1 MKHLALMLATA
12 SLLAACA
19 APSRRPSDEGP
30 HDARV
35 FTGRIDSVAGAA
47 AIRTGSGA
55 YRPGMGGALGGA
67 VAGILQSIPVQ
78 NEHFTY
84 SVMTNE
90 GVIKPAP
97 TADKFN
103 VGDCVDAFVSK
114 NKTGEAY
121 WLFGEISLRPSKDC
135 KGAA

>member
-1 MKHLALMLATA
+1 MKHFALLFATVFLA
-12 SLLAACA
+12 SACA
-19 APSRRPSDEGP
+19 VPSKRPPDEGP

-35 FTGRIDSVAGAA
+35 FTGRIDSISDAP
-47 AIRTGSGA
+47 AIKLGPGA

-67 VAGILQSIPVQ
+67 VASILQSIPIQ
-78 NEHFTY
+78 DEHFTY

-90 GVIKPAP
+90 RGIKPAP

-114 NKTGEAY
+114 NKANEAY

-135 KGAA
+135 KSAA